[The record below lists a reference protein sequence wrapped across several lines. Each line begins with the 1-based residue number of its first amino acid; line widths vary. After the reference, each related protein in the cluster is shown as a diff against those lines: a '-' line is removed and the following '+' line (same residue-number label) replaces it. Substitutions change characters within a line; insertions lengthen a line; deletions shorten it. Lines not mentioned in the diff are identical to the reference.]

1 LRHVWWDGTRWV
13 EWEIVAGAPRG
24 DAVSCAWSGR
34 RLDVFV
40 SSHAA
45 ELWYCPLLVT

>member
-1 LRHVWWDGTRWV
+1 V

-40 SSHAA
+40 SSHGA